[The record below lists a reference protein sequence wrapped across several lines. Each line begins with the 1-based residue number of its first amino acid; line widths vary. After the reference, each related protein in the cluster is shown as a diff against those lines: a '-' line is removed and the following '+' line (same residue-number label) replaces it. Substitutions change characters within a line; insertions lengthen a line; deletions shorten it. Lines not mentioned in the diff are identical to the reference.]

1 MMAVRKRMLPK
12 KYENFYSS
20 YLVKSQFQPLF
31 LACNAVL
38 CRSFILSVPSS
49 CEIAWQVQLNLVLVA
64 QSRNCP
70 DCIINGFTFS
80 HFREP
85 ILIRREQQ
93 DDVMGA
99 NLHQLCCAD
108 QFACCIFLSVFWRT
122 RWLVSRW
129 IASRCL
135 AIVVVSLKGLV
146 HSIKGIFV
154 NCEC

>member
-1 MMAVRKRMLPK
+1 MYSLHRLDAGRLLKYTLTPLPIMAVRKRRLPK
-12 KYENFYSS
+12 RHESFYASN
-20 YLVKSQFQPLF
+20 LMRSQIQSLCLTF
-31 LACNAVL
+31 NAVL
-38 CRSFILSVPSS
+38 CPSFILSVPSS

-70 DCIINGFTFS
+70 DCIINGPPIS

-85 ILIRREQQ
+85 ILIRSEQQ

-122 RWLVSRW
+122 RW
-129 IASRCL
+129 
-135 AIVVVSLKGLV
+135 
-146 HSIKGIFV
+146 
-154 NCEC
+154 